1 MSYCCRTKRKCRLS
15 LAWYYG
21 DGVLDKDDKCPEV
34 KGTVANKGCPEV
46 SEAVMMKLN
55 EYSRTILFDS
65 VFFQKTNL
73 SNVSVNTEILKE
85 YPYSRF

>member
-15 LAWYYG
+15 WPTDG

-65 VFFQKTNL
+65 GKASSKRNL
-73 SNVSVNTEILKE
+73 SNVSITEI
-85 YPYSRF
+85 